1 MLDFYTPTLSDAQWI
16 NELTENCGQIG
27 CDISFA
33 TTYLWRNK
41 YNIKVCNYKNTLFK
55 SYFNV
60 KNADKVEGY
69 SFPVGE
75 LAPKDALAV
84 LLDDAH
90 SRGAKPVIGMLNK
103 TNAEILSHL
112 YPDEFDFIEERDSAD
127 YIYSRE
133 NLALLPGKKFHAK
146 RNHIS
151 KFMRNNPDFC
161 YKPIDSSNIEDAYIV
176 AHKWNMKNSS
186 DNSELSAIREALDNF
201 DALSLLG
208 GVLYVA
214 SRPVAMTIGSK
225 INSTV
230 CDVNFEKAVEVDG
243 AYAVINN
250 EFAKA
255 HPEFLQFNREEDLG
269 LEGLRKSKLSYN
281 PDKILM
287 KYTAV
292 KR

>member
-1 MLDFYTPTLSDAQWI
+1 MLEFYTPTLSDKQWI
-16 NELTENCGQIG
+16 EHLTENCGQIG

-41 YNIKVCNYKNTLFK
+41 YDIRVCNFDGVLYKA
-55 SYFNV
+55 YFG
-60 KNADKVEGY
+60 KNGVLGYTFPIGDK
-69 SFPVGE
+69 P
-75 LAPKDALAV
+75 PKEMLKP
-84 LLDDAH
+84 LMDDAKE
-90 SRGAKPVIGMLNK
+90 RGIKPLIGMLNK

-112 YPDEFDFIEERDSAD
+112 YPDVFEFCEERDSAD

-151 KFMRNNPDFC
+151 KFKRNNEEYS
-161 YKPIDSSNIEDAYIV
+161 YKPIDSSNIEDAYFV
-176 AHKWNMKNSS
+176 AHKWHMQNDS
-186 DNSELSAIREALDNF
+186 DKSELCAIREALDNF
-201 DALSLLG
+201 EALSLFG
-208 GVLYVA
+208 GVLYVN

-225 INSTV
+225 INSSV
-230 CDVNFEKAVEVDG
+230 CDVNFEKAVDVDG

-255 HPEFLQFNREEDLG
+255 QEQFLQFNREEDLG
-269 LEGLRKSKLSYN
+269 IEGLRKSKLSYN

-287 KYTAV
+287 KYTATV
-292 KR
+292 K